1 MTKQVNIKSQKS
13 NLAKLLATE
22 NIEVLQNQV
31 KTASFDVKN
40 RVLTIPF
47 FKYDDNNVVD
57 MLIAHEVSHALYTP
71 SKGWEDMKDR
81 TDEFR
86 SFVNVLEDT
95 RIDKLIQKKYPGV
108 ISNYKK
114 GFTKLLKDN
123 FFGTKDRKLDDYALI
138 DRINLWYKSSKTLPI
153 VFSKK
158 ENHFIKAVDNLK
170 TFDDVKKLA
179 EEILGYCKEELKK
192 DQSKAETYKVQP
204 ESDNEQDTSDS
215 DSQSDSSESSS
226 DKLEDWLDKKDQEE
240 NSSKPDKKDDAETKD
255 LKSTGKQGTGAGGN
269 VKIRSIT
276 DEAFGKPSIRDTEK
290 RGRLYGTLP
299 DPILKELIIPY
310 KQFIKDQVVHYGES
324 MKHSDYAYGI
334 KKCEEKFNKFKSQS
348 NPIVNYLVKEFE
360 MRKNARLHARSATD
374 KTGIIDPLKLHS
386 YKYAED
392 IFKKISVV
400 PNEKN
405 HGMIFLLDWSGSMG
419 DTIHNTVEQLL
430 NLVWFVKKVNI
441 PFSVY
446 AFMNNGKH
454 NRTTGDENKPDKKV
468 FTENHGELKVDQH
481 TRLVQLFATKMT
493 KKDMLNSAKYLF
505 MMSYYWGQQRYF
517 WSRSRGYQEEHF
529 SVPSPHNDY
538 YLCSTPLDESLI
550 AMDTII
556 PMFQNQYKVD
566 KTIFVSLTDG
576 GANSMNGVHG
586 MTDWG
591 NYHVKLG
598 KNYVECDYSGPTSM
612 TNNILRYLKK
622 KYQIKTIGFYLVK
635 KWRRLEY
642 QLYHTPDSIKD
653 KMRVFFNKNKYVAD
667 RQKGYDVYYFVKSD
681 TKVEDAN
688 LDDIKEDS
696 KKSEIKRAFSK
707 NMKGRLQS
715 RVVLQNF
722 IKEVA

>member
-1 MTKQVNIKSQKS
+1 MTKKTYTNIKSQKS

-22 NIEVLQNQV
+22 NIQVLQNQV

-47 FKYDDNNVVD
+47 FKHDDDNVVD

-71 SKGWEDMKDR
+71 SKGWEKMANR
-81 TDEFR
+81 SDEFR

-108 ISNYKK
+108 VSNYKK

-123 FFGTKDRKLDDYALI
+123 FFGTKDRKLDEYALI
-138 DRINLWYKSSKTLPI
+138 DRINLWYKSSKSLP
-153 VFSKK
+153 VAFSKK
-158 ENHFIKAVDNLK
+158 EDHFIKAVDNLK
-170 TFDDVKKLA
+170 SFDDVQKLA

-192 DQSKAETYKVQP
+192 DKSKAETYKVEP
-204 ESDNEQDTSDS
+204 DSDNQQDKQDS

-226 DKLEDWLDKKDQEE
+226 NKLEDWLDKKDQEE
-240 NSSKPDKKDDAETKD
+240 NSRIPDKQKDKTENED
-255 LKSTGKQGTGAGGN
+255 LKGTGKQSNSAGGN

-276 DEAFGKPSIRDTEK
+276 DEAYNKPQLRDETK
-290 RGRLYGTLP
+290 RSRMYGTLP
-299 DPILKELIIPY
+299 TPLLDKLIIPY
-310 KQFIKDQVVHYGES
+310 KQFLRDQVNHYTS
-324 MKHSDYAYGI
+324 QMSYRDYAHGI
-334 KKCEEKFNKFKSQS
+334 KKCEEKFNKFKTQS

-360 MRKNARLHARSATD
+360 MRKNARLHARSATA
-374 KTGIIDPLKLHS
+374 KTGILDPLKLHS

-454 NRTTGDENKPDKKV
+454 NHQASDKENATKV
-468 FTENHGELKVDQH
+468 FTENHGEVKVDQY

-493 KKDMLNSAKYLF
+493 KKDMLNSAKYLY
-505 MMSYYWGQQRYF
+505 MMSSYWVSRYVNRRTF
-517 WSRSRGYQEEHF
+517 LVDDDYSI
-529 SVPSPHNDY
+529 PSPHNDY

-576 GANSMNGVHG
+576 GANSLNGVHG
-586 MTDWG
+586 QSDWG

-598 KNYVECDYSGPTSM
+598 KNYIECDYSGPQSL
-612 TNNILRYLKK
+612 TNNLLRYLKK
-622 KYQIKTIGFYLVK
+622 KYQIKTVGFYLIK

-642 QLYHTPDSIKD
+642 QLYHTPQIVKD
-653 KMRVFFNKNKYVAD
+653 KMKVFFNKNKYVAD
-667 RQKGYDVYYFVKSD
+667 KQKGYDVYFFVKSD
-681 TKVEDAN
+681 TKVEGAN
-688 LDDIKEDS
+688 LDSITNDS
-696 KKSEIKRAFSK
+696 KKSDIKRAFSK

>member
-1 MTKQVNIKSQKS
+1 MTKKTYTNIKSQKS

-22 NIEVLQNQV
+22 NIQVLQNQV

-47 FKYDDNNVVD
+47 FKHDDNNVID

-71 SKGWEDMKDR
+71 ADGWADMKDR
-81 TDEFR
+81 SDEFR

-123 FFGTKDRKLDDYALI
+123 FFKTKDRKLDDYALI
-138 DRINLWYKSSKTLPI
+138 DRINLWYKSSKTLP
-153 VFSKK
+153 VAFSKK

-170 TFDDVKKLA
+170 SFDDVKKLA
-179 EEILGYCKEELKK
+179 EDILGYCKEELKK
-192 DQSKAETYKVQP
+192 DKSKAETYKVQP
-204 ESDNEQDTSDS
+204 ESDNQQDVSDS

-240 NSSKPDKKDDAETKD
+240 NSRKPDKKDNAEKED

-276 DEAFGKPSIRDTEK
+276 DEAFGSPKIRDENK
-290 RGRLYGTLP
+290 RGRMYGTLP
-299 DPILKELIIPY
+299 DPILKDLIIPY
-310 KQFIKDQVVHYGES
+310 KQFIKDQVVHYGNQ
-324 MKHSDYAYGI
+324 MQHSDYAYGI
-334 KKCEEKFNKFKSQS
+334 KKCEEKFLKFKTQS

-454 NRTTGDENKPDKKV
+454 QLGAKKDSDKKV
-468 FTENHGELKVDQH
+468 FTSNHGELKVDQF

-493 KKDMLNSAKYLF
+493 KKDMLNSAKYLY
-505 MMSYYWGQQRYF
+505 MMSFYWGHQRYNF
-517 WSRSRGYQEEHF
+517 RRGYNLVDDF

-591 NYHVKLG
+591 DYHVKLG
-598 KNYVECDYSGPTSM
+598 KNYVECDYSGPNSL

-622 KYQIKTIGFYLVK
+622 KYQIKTVGFYLVK

-642 QLYHTPDSIKD
+642 QLYHTTESIKD

-667 RQKGYDVYYFVKSD
+667 RQKGYDVYFFVKSD
-681 TKVEDAN
+681 TKVEGAN
-688 LDDIKEDS
+688 LDTINKDS
-696 KKSEIKRAFSK
+696 KKSDIKRAFSK